1 MRLFKRRKSE
11 RRRKENA
18 AVREQI
24 DKAQRSALRKQLD
37 TAQFETQ
44 QLNPRIERLRAIASS
59 VFSIAIASGG
69 RFSPSYSS
77 SWP

>member
-44 QLNPRIERLRAIASS
+44 QLNPRIERLRAIAEAMR
-59 VFSIAIASGG
+59 I
-69 RFSPSYSS
+69 RQRP
-77 SWP
+77 